1 MAVFVR
7 EGGLEAENPCF
18 GIIVHVFTEVAGLV
32 VIATDQ
38 NYPPDVSF
46 WLFRV

>member
-18 GIIVHVFTEVAGLV
+18 GIIVRIFTEVAGLV